1 MVQSMP
7 PNDPTEKRLTALV
20 PMRHHSQRVPDKNFR
35 PVAGRPLY
43 AFILDTLMAANSIG
57 RIVVDTDSP
66 VIKAGLGEAYPE
78 VTILDR
84 PESLT
89 APETPMNEIIVWDLS
104 QIPGEHFLQTHTTN
118 PLLLPETVDRAAQ
131 TYFSNLPAH
140 DSLFSVSRLQ
150 KRLWNPDGSPLN
162 HDPRELLQTQNLPVL
177 YEENS
182 CVYIFQRQVML
193 ERINRIGAAP
203 FMFEISADEAWDVD
217 EPVDLDIVAAMLSS
231 RVVPGQS

>member
-7 PNDPTEKRLTALV
+7 PNDPTEQRLTALV
-20 PMRHHSQRVPDKNFR
+20 PMRHRSERVPDKNFR

-43 AFILDTLMAANSIG
+43 AFILDTLLASSSVD

-66 VIKAGLGEAYPE
+66 VIKAGLAEAYPE

-84 PESLT
+84 PKSLT
-89 APETPMNEIIVWDLS
+89 APEVPMNDIIVWDLS
-104 QIPGEHFLQTHTTN
+104 QVPGEHFLQTHTTN
-118 PLLLPETVDRAAQ
+118 PLLRPDTVDRAAQ
-131 TYFSNLPAH
+131 TYFSNLPEH

-162 HDPRELLQTQNLPVL
+162 HDPRRLIQTQNLPVL

-182 CVYIFQRQVML
+182 CVYIFQRHVML
-193 ERINRIGAAP
+193 ERTNRIGAAP
-203 FMFEISADEAWDVD
+203 WMFEIAADEAWDID
-217 EPVDLDIVAAMLSS
+217 EPVDLDIVAAMLNR
-231 RVVPGQS
+231 RVADSQQ